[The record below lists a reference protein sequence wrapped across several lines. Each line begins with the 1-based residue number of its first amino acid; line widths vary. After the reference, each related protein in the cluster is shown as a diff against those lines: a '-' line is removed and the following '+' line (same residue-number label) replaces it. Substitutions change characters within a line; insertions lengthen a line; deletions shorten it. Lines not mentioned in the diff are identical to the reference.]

1 MVKKTYTEIEKE
13 MKEFYTDKYDHI
25 RNLKLIKTR
34 LIDNYGESMD
44 NISVY
49 RLDRLIFDMEQEIH
63 LTILRE
69 MI

>member
-25 RNLKLIKTR
+25 RNLKLIKIR

>member
-49 RLDRLIFDMEQEIH
+49 KLYRLISDMEQELH
-63 LTILRE
+63 LIILRE
-69 MI
+69 II